1 MQYYYM
7 LFACN
12 TAMISLILQDII
24 YNIKS
29 AFNKDFDSVA
39 RMKELEIA
47 RVKEKNIRISQIF
60 NQLDIKEEI
69 WVPTLTDNEKP
80 ERALV
85 VQESEVRYLRFLM
98 LLTW

>member
-1 MQYYYM
+1 
-7 LFACN
+7 
-12 TAMISLILQDII
+12 MISLIFQDII
-24 YNIKS
+24 YKVKN

-39 RMKELEIA
+39 RMKELEIS
-47 RVKEKNIRISQIF
+47 RVKEKNIRISQIL

-85 VQESEVRYLRFLM
+85 VQESEVRFLRFPM
-98 LLTW
+98 LLT